1 VIPDGVCGARL
12 AEELRNE
19 DERVTFP
26 LERGSRREPSCIAS
40 TGVPSVISVEPDFIE
55 AAHAVGSEFLVP
67 PMSPQQLG
75 VTDPEAV
82 ALT

>member
-1 VIPDGVCGARL
+1 MFVAT
-12 AEELRNE
+12 ASLRNSE
-19 DERVTFP
+19 TRTSASPSYLSADHVA
-26 LERGSRREPSCIAS
+26 SPSCIAS
-40 TGVPSVISVEPDFIE
+40 TGVPSVISVEPGFIE